1 MSDFA
6 TLKKSRGSSLNK
18 LIQETT
24 KLNAGGG
31 QGPRGDDRLWKPEVD
46 KAGNGFAVI
55 RFLPEPSGED
65 LPWVRVFDHGF
76 QGPGGWY
83 IENSLTSIGQK
94 DPVGEFNSQLWN
106 NGTDA
111 GKEQARK
118 QKRRLKYFSNVY
130 IVKDPA
136 NPQNEGQVML
146 FQYGKKIWDK
156 LNEAMNPEFEDESP
170 INPFDFWE
178 GADFKLKIRNVEG
191 YRNYDKSEFDA
202 PSALLNGDDAALEG
216 VYGKLHSL
224 QEFLN
229 PKNFKPYAE
238 LEAKLNRV
246 LGVTGATAPKTT
258 AEDFADAEDTAPAPE
273 VKSAP
278 APTIVSASADIDD
291 AFGDDDDES
300 LSFFEKL
307 AEE

>member
-6 TLKKSRGSSLNK
+6 TLKKKRGSSLDK
-18 LIQETT
+18 LIQETS
-24 KLNAGGG
+24 KLNTTTQRAG
-31 QGPRGDDRLWKPEVD
+31 GDDRLWKPEVD

-55 RFLPEPSGED
+55 RFLPEPAGED

-83 IENSLTSIGQK
+83 IENSLTTIGQK
-94 DPVGEFNSQLWN
+94 DPVGEFNSTLWN

-118 QKRRLKYFSNVY
+118 QKRRLKYFSNIYV
-130 IVKDPA
+130 VKDPA
-136 NPQNEGQVML
+136 NPQNEGKVML

-156 LNEAMNPEFEDESP
+156 INEAMNPEFEDESP

-191 YRNYDKSEFDA
+191 YRNYDKSEFDS
-202 PSALLNGDDAALEG
+202 PAALSDNDENLE
-216 VYGKLHSL
+216 KIFNSLHSL
-224 QEFLN
+224 NEFVN

-246 LGVTGATAPKTT
+246 LGLTGAAAPSTT
-258 AEDFADAEDTAPAPE
+258 AEDFVEVADTSNVSTDSPFEKTAPVAEAPVTATAE
-273 VKSAP
+273 S
-278 APTIVSASADIDD
+278 SYDEDD
-291 AFGDDDDES
+291 SMA
-300 LSFFEKL
+300 FFEKL